1 MRLQQLDMR
10 GPVDMH
16 EMFIDKLQF
25 FIDSL
30 SLMTDEHINMFT
42 NLITHPNFKN
52 LLIEI
57 LEHGET
63 NVRMKSHEILEA
75 LTSYFVKW
83 CPSKTVYEFAG
94 GKHSSDFHPR
104 SPGGGQSQYAGN
116 KNELMDA
123 EFISHERLYISQI
136 VIQVAR
142 RSLEQT
148 SDCYLQFYALIQ
160 LDHLFQNLL
169 PVPTFVNEQVKAKK
183 QNRGALSPISPDS
196 GEMEL
201 TMDIEALSISE
212 MTPEVS
218 ITVYFHGLCC
228 CSWM

>member
-1 MRLQQLDMR
+1 MR

-83 CPSKTVYEFAG
+83 CPSRTVYEFAAG
-94 GKHSSDFHPR
+94 SRHASDRQNDAQNQFPNR
-104 SPGGGQSQYAGN
+104 
-116 KNELMDA
+116 NEQMDA

-142 RSLEQT
+142 KSLEQK
-148 SDCYLQFYALIQ
+148 SDCYLQFYALI
-160 LDHLFQNLL
+160 
-169 PVPTFVNEQVKAKK
+169 
-183 QNRGALSPISPDS
+183 
-196 GEMEL
+196 
-201 TMDIEALSISE
+201 
-212 MTPEVS
+212 
-218 ITVYFHGLCC
+218 
-228 CSWM
+228 